1 VADHIRSQITG
12 ITSNQGKGREWLA
25 VLDTVLEKGEGVC
38 VFFTE
43 GSPKTKG
50 VEQQRYRIQ
59 GEALLKI

>member
-1 VADHIRSQITG
+1 M
-12 ITSNQGKGREWLA
+12 SNQGKGREWLA